1 MTEVFR
7 TPDARFED
15 LSGYGFEPHYLDLDG
30 DLAGVRMHY
39 VDEGEGDPILLLHGE
54 PTWAYLYRKMIPS
67 LARGAR
73 VIAPDLIGFGRSDK
87 PTDRDWYSYQR
98 HLDSIVQL
106 IVHLGLESIT
116 LVVQD
121 WGGPIGLRVAIT
133 HRDRFAHLVILN
145 TGLFRPG
152 PNWPSEAFLNWR
164 SFAESNP
171 DLPIGFIMQGA
182 TTSSLEED
190 VVAAYEAPFPTPE
203 SKAGAAAFPLLVPL
217 HSGDPGAAEM
227 AHVGDALEMWHKPVL
242 VAFSDNDPIFSQRA
256 GERLA
261 ARIPSAIFV
270 PIEGASHF
278 LQEDK
283 GEEIALLIQDW
294 LGI

>member
-7 TPDARFED
+7 TPDENFEN
-15 LSGYGFEPHYLDLDG
+15 LTGYAFEPHYVDLDG

-39 VDEGEGDPILLLHGE
+39 IDEGTGDPILLLHGE
-54 PTWAYLYRKMIPS
+54 PTWSYLYRKMIPS
-67 LARGAR
+67 LAEGAR
-73 VIAPDLIGFGRSDK
+73 VIAPDLVGFGRSDK
-87 PTDRDWYSYQR
+87 PIDRDWYTYER

-106 IVHLGLESIT
+106 IVHLKLESIT

-121 WGGPIGLRVAIT
+121 WGGPIGLRVAIM

-152 PNWPSEAFLNWR
+152 PKWPSDAFLSWR
-164 SFAESNP
+164 NFAEANP
-171 DLPIGFIMQGA
+171 DLPIGFILQGA
-182 TTSSLEED
+182 TTSSLDDD
-190 VVAAYEAPFPTPE
+190 VVAAYDAPFPTPG

-217 HSGDPGAAEM
+217 HADDVGAAEI
-227 AHVGDALEMWHKPVL
+227 AEVSGALEVWHKPVL
-242 VAFSDNDPIFSQRA
+242 VAFSDSDPIFPQRS

-261 ARIPSAIFV
+261 ARIPGAIFV

-283 GEEIALLIQDW
+283 GEEIADLIRDW

>member
-7 TPDARFED
+7 TPDESFEN
-15 LSGYGFEPHYLDLDG
+15 LTGYDFAPHYLDLDG
-30 DLAGVRMHY
+30 DLAGLRMHY
-39 VDEGEGDPILLLHGE
+39 VDEGEGEPILLLHGE

-67 LARGAR
+67 LAEGAR

-87 PTDRDWYSYQR
+87 PTERDWYSYQR

-106 IVHLGLESIT
+106 IVHLRLESIT

-152 PNWPSEAFLNWR
+152 PKWPSEAFLNWR
-164 SFAESNP
+164 SFAEANP
-171 DLPIGFIMQGA
+171 DLPIGFILQGA
-182 TTSSLEED
+182 TTSGLEED
-190 VVAAYEAPFPTPE
+190 VLAAYEAPFPTAE
-203 SKAGAAAFPLLVPL
+203 AKAGAAAFPLLVPL
-217 HSGDPGAAEM
+217 QPDDPGAAEM
-227 AHVGDALEMWHKPVL
+227 AHIGNALEMWHKPVL
-242 VAFSDNDPIFSQRA
+242 VAFSDDDPIFPQRS

-261 ARIPSAIFV
+261 ARIPGAIFV

-283 GEEIALLIQDW
+283 GEEIATLIRDW